1 MFKKLTMI
9 AGLLGGSALFS
20 GQALAAADWGPCSPT
35 NGTQL
40 FNAVMNETVTNIED
54 NTAGA
59 VFPDFYTWNLG
70 KQYPGVCECPA
81 GIETSEVWYKTV
93 SPLTIGHI
101 SGDRTFYVVNN
112 SIQVASEVYIGGDL
126 GEYRKVPFDNTS
138 NLRSDR
144 AVCDVDNSSPGM
156 GFDTGGKGK
165 LTMYINHPFVGEMV
179 IPQTKIVDVFGTRKS
194 GVYGATPLA
203 EVNLSGTIIVPQG
216 CELSS
221 GSTLE
226 IPFGDFKASDFKDR
240 KGQIAKNATKF
251 TKELQFKCTNISDGV
266 KIFLHIEG
274 TPNANDSN
282 AIDMGNPDIGAV
294 IEGANGKIL
303 VPNDTSVNQ
312 EMSVSALVDDTHR
325 TASTT
330 LSAYP
335 ISTTGKLPAAGEFN
349 GIATMR
355 IDVE

>member
-20 GQALAAADWGPCSPT
+20 GQVLAAADWGPCAPDG
-35 NGTQL
+35 GTHN
-40 FNAVMNETVTNIED
+40 FNALINQTITDTTMNV
-54 NTAGA
+54 AGGTL
-59 VFPDFYTWNLG
+59 PDFYSWNLG
-70 KQYPGVCECPA
+70 TSYQASCQCAPGVDNKEFNYFKA
-81 GIETSEVWYKTV
+81 V
-93 SPLTIGHI
+93 SPLPAGYKNGSLEYYTLNSNIDILTSVYI
-101 SGDRTFYVVNN
+101 SGGVQEYRTVPFGNVSN
-112 SIQVASEVYIGGDL
+112 EVYSHDDCDDGSGP
-126 GEYRKVPFDNTS
+126 KNAWTS
-138 NLRSDR
+138 GS
-144 AVCDVDNSSPGM
+144 M
-156 GFDTGGKGK
+156 GQ
-165 LTMYINHPFVGEMV
+165 LSMYITHPFVGSLT
-179 IPQTKIVDVFGTRKS
+179 IPSTKIVDIYATMKK
-194 GVYGATPLA
+194 GVYGSIPISS
-203 EVNLSGTIIVPQG
+203 VYLSGNIVVPQG

-226 IPFGDFKASDFKDR
+226 IPFGEFKASDFKDR

-274 TPNANDSN
+274 MPNANDSN

-330 LSAYP
+330 ISAYP
-335 ISTTGKLPAAGEFN
+335 ISTTGKLPAAGEFE